1 VGRQNDLVRAI
12 LGTGKPTI
20 AFLINSGPLA
30 INYVAENVPG
40 ILEGFYLGQETGTA
54 AADVIFGDYNP
65 GGKLPVSFP
74 RSVGQLP
81 IYYNRKPTARR
92 GYLFST
98 AEPLFPFG
106 FGLSYTTFKYSNAQ
120 ISDPRIAAGE
130 ETTISVDVT
139 NTGRRRGDE
148 VVQMYIRDD
157 VSSVTRP
164 VKELK
169 GFERVTLAPGEMR
182 RVTFRITPEK
192 LHFYDREMRRVVEPG
207 KFQVMVGGSSVDLLT
222 QTFEVVG
229 N

>member
-1 VGRQNDLVRAI
+1 
-12 LGTGKPTI
+12 
-20 AFLINSGPLA
+20 
-30 INYVAENVPG
+30 
-40 ILEGFYLGQETGTA
+40 
-54 AADVIFGDYNP
+54 
-65 GGKLPVSFP
+65 
-74 RSVGQLP
+74 
-81 IYYNRKPTARR
+81 
-92 GYLFST
+92 LFST

-120 ISDPRIAAGE
+120 ISKPRINVNE

-139 NTGRRRGDE
+139 NTGRRSGDE
-148 VVQMYIRDD
+148 VVQMYIRDE

-192 LHFYDREMRRVVEPG
+192 LHFYNREMRRVVEPG